1 MDEEKGLAITE
12 FSWAEFHRLIGKI
25 PETDPTTSAYGT
37 LLESIERYGAIYKF
51 VDWALNVP
59 VQNPVVVEEETPDN
73 IIQFTPPTS
82 EAEKF
87 EEQTEETPDEPVE
100 EYDGAMVKSLV
111 AKARLE
117 KKIASVKSWI
127 SENFGVDGFTAI
139 PAAKYP
145 EVVAKLAELGV
156 T

>member
-73 IIQFTPPTS
+73 IIQFTPPVVQ
-82 EAEKF
+82 EA
-87 EEQTEETPDEPVE
+87 EQTEEVPDEPTE
-100 EYDGAMVKSLV
+100 ELDPATVKSLV
-111 AKARLE
+111 AKARSE

-127 SENFGVDGFTAI
+127 QENFGVDGFTAI
-139 PAAKYP
+139 PAARYP
-145 EVVAKLAELGV
+145 EVMAKLKELGV
-156 T
+156 I